1 MPAFLRFRPGRC
13 FGLFTGLALALLGAC
28 QSRQTPA
35 DAPAT
40 PPVGHYQGGLTPAGQ
55 SELRAALD
63 IRHPR
68 PGHYEAELTVP
79 GAPALSFVADTMLLA
94 GRQLRLV
101 RPARPGQT
109 LTLTLEGDFWR
120 GTLAVDSTQMPLI
133 LLKRG
138 VPDPSAYR
146 VQALP
151 QMGGPAWLFAPT
163 DTDTPGAALALL
175 PDSATA
181 PTAALWADALA
192 REGIIV
198 LLLPPADSAGEPA
211 RLLTALRQ
219 LRTSAGVDTA
229 NVGVWASGRR
239 ATALLAPAIVS
250 RAAFWVLQN
259 PVVTPGSKAAF
270 RELRNRRRPVLGL
283 CSGATAAPVA
293 AALRSVAAGRRGS
306 TVRSYRSAGPDLL
319 VPTLLGPQ
327 FAPGLPGEVVTWFRS
342 R

>member
-1 MPAFLRFRPGRC
+1 MPAFPRCRPGHC
-13 FGLFTGLALALLGAC
+13 LGLFTGLALGLLGAC
-28 QSRQTPA
+28 QSRQAPA

-55 SELRAALD
+55 PELRAALD

-79 GAPALSFVADTMLLA
+79 GAPALSFVADTMLLT
-94 GRQLRLV
+94 GQQLRLE

-109 LTLTLEGDFWR
+109 LTLTLDGDFWR
-120 GTLAVDSTQMPLI
+120 GTLAVDSARVPLI

-138 VPDPSAYR
+138 APDPSAYR
-146 VQALP
+146 VQAL
-151 QMGGPAWLFAPT
+151 QVGGPAWLFAPT

-175 PDSATA
+175 PDPATA

-229 NVGVWASGRR
+229 NVGVWATGRR
-239 ATALLAPAIVS
+239 ATALLVPNIVS
-250 RAAFWVLQN
+250 HAAFWVLQN
-259 PVVTPGSKAAF
+259 PVVTAGSKVAF

-293 AALRSVAAGRRGS
+293 AALRNVVAGRRGS

-319 VPTLLGPQ
+319 VPTPLGPQ